1 MDFWGFFWLMIW
13 SFFFICYLMVLFQ
26 VIIDVFRDDETSG
39 WGKAGWIIL
48 LIFLP
53 ALGALIYL
61 IARGEGMN
69 RRQRQRYAPVP
80 EESDV
85 RIAHAPGQAAAPA
98 PTPAADPG
106 QQISQAKAL
115 LDSGAITAEEYD
127 ALKARALS

>member
-26 VIIDVFRDDETSG
+26 VIMDVFRDDESSG
-39 WGKAGWIIL
+39 WVKTGWVVL

-61 IARGEGMN
+61 VARGNDMN

-85 RIAHAPGQAAAPA
+85 RIAHAPGQAPV
-98 PTPAADPG
+98 ADPT

-127 ALKARALS
+127 ALKARALG

>member
-26 VIIDVFRDDETSG
+26 VIMDVFRDDESSG
-39 WGKAGWIIL
+39 LVKTGWVVL

-61 IARGEGMN
+61 VARGNDMN

-80 EESDV
+80 EESGV
-85 RIAHAPGQAAAPA
+85 RIAHAPGQA
-98 PTPAADPG
+98 PAADPT

-127 ALKARALS
+127 ALKARALG